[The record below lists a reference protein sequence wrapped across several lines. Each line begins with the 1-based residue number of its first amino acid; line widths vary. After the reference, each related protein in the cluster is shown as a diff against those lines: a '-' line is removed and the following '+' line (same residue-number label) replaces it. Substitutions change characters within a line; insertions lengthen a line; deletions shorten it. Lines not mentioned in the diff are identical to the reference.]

1 MSNAIIQIESRFNSI
16 KPSFDRTNQYGVKF
30 ESECHFA
37 KNLLK
42 NNKFLLDVAMN
53 NPESLEQSLLNIS
66 AIGISINPALKEAYL
81 IPRDGKVVLDIS
93 YIGLVK
99 LATDTGSVEWV
110 QVETVRESDLFEY
123 QGVGLKPIH
132 KFDPFADRGE
142 IKGGYCV
149 AKLASGDFL
158 VTVMSK
164 KEVDEIREKSSKV
177 KSDKGPWST
186 FYEEMMK
193 KTILKRAS
201 KLWPKSER
209 VKTAVEVINE
219 HEGIDFKEQE
229 NAPYIEKAKEEIP
242 LNEATF
248 KNIRDL
254 LTAKGRTEIGLLNYL
269 SEQFKTPEPLCRL
282 EELNQDMI
290 NSAYKILGG
299 KK

>member
-1 MSNAIIQIESRFNSI
+1 MSNAVTQIESKLNAI
-16 KPSFDRTNQYGVKF
+16 KPSFEKTNQYGIKF

-42 NNKFLLDVAMN
+42 NNDFLLTIAQK
-53 NPESLEQSLLNIS
+53 NPESLEQAIMNIS

-110 QVETVRESDLFEY
+110 QVETVREGDTFEHN
-123 QGVGLKPIH
+123 GVGLKPTH
-132 KFDPFADRGE
+132 KFDPFSDRGE

-164 KEVDEIREKSSKV
+164 KEVDEIKEKSSKV

-193 KTILKRAS
+193 KTIIKRAA

-209 VKTAVEVINE
+209 VKTAVDVINE
-219 HEGIDFKEQE
+219 HEGIDFKEIA
-229 NAPYIEKAKEEIP
+229 NAPYIESAKEEIP
-242 LNEATF
+242 LDEKTF

-254 LTAKGRTEIGLLNYL
+254 LAAKKRTEIGLLNYI
-269 SEQFKTPEPLCRL
+269 SEQFKLTEPLCNI
-282 EELNQDMI
+282 EEMNQDMV
-290 NSAYKILGG
+290 NSAYKVLGG